1 MNLKPYLGLCFLGLT
16 AACGSTT
23 LDPVQNGT
31 GGASTG
37 GNSSGGSAGSGG
49 SATGGSSSGGTG
61 GGSACKSPN
70 PAGCVQTGCSAGQIC
85 NTDVQICLPSSCSCD
100 EKTGEWACTDD
111 CGGGA
116 CTPDP
121 TAGKYFVRIGFVD
134 GQVQIPD
141 FCVSYQNDG
150 LTYTWDQQLL
160 LALHGE
166 SSSSLNGLKRL
177 TKYLPLKAAPLAFA
191 IASPKSGC
199 AAPSYIAE
207 MPNVDTLGLPP
218 THFTLLSAPYS
229 NEPPEVWVLPD
240 SGPVA
245 GGVNSKLRVINATTT
260 SYDLI
265 NVAADGDKLGKAA
278 FGKMNSYQYQSVSK
292 GHLQLLT
299 FEDFQGKYSA
309 DFSGS
314 DLLALHNS
322 TVIIAGWQGKY
333 HAFGC
338 IDGKGSDF
346 FCLPAAVK
354 KLP

>member
-1 MNLKPYLGLCFLGLT
+1 MMNLKPYFGFCLFGLT

-37 GNSSGGSAGSGG
+37 GGSSGG
-49 SATGGSSSGGTG
+49 SATGGTSSGGA
-61 GGSACKSPN
+61 SACKAPN

-85 NTDVQICLPSSCSCD
+85 NTDVQICLPSSCGCD
-100 EKTGEWACTDD
+100 EKTGDWVCTDD

-150 LTYTWDQQLL
+150 ITYTWDPQPL

-166 SSSSLNGLKRL
+166 SASSLNGLQRL
-177 TKYLPLKAAPLAFA
+177 TKYLPLKQGPLAFA
-191 IASPKSGC
+191 IASPKDGC
-199 AAPSYIAE
+199 AAPSYPTA

-229 NEPPEVWVLPD
+229 NEPAEVWILPD

-245 GGVNSKLRVINATTT
+245 GGVNSKLRVINATT
-260 SYDLI
+260 SAYDLI
-265 NVAADGDKLGKAA
+265 NVAADGDKLGKVA
-278 FGKMNSYQYQSVSK
+278 FGKLNPFDYQSVAK
-292 GHLQLLT
+292 NHLQLLT
-299 FEDFQGKYSA
+299 FEDHDDKYSA

-322 TVIIAGWQGKY
+322 TVIIAGWQNKY

-338 IDGKGSDF
+338 LDGKGSEF